1 MIILIAFLLYVKKRI
16 QIFRVFMVLNALEWT
31 VASISL
37 SQTKG
42 DDINLNQMQN
52 DTEN

>member
-16 QIFRVFMVLNALEWT
+16 QVFRVFMVLNALEWT

-37 SQTKG
+37 SQTTTTTTMSELSP
-42 DDINLNQMQN
+42 IYAR
-52 DTEN
+52 